1 MCRLQP
7 EGVPT
12 LQPELASL
20 VSAWLVSTGKRM
32 RQEEWPEQQRALPGQ
47 KLATAG
53 DQEQQREPPVMQAPQ
68 PNDAEY

>member
-32 RQEEWPEQQRALPGQ
+32 RQEESQGAALALP
-47 KLATAG
+47 
-53 DQEQQREPPVMQAPQ
+53 QERTSGAEEVPPARFLPPQAP
-68 PNDAEY
+68 AG